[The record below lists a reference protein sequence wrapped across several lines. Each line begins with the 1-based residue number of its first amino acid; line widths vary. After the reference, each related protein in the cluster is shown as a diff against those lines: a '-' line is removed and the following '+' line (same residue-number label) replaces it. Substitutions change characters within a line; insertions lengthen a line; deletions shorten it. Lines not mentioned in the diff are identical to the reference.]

1 MNLTAHAHKILKA
14 DFPKKKIIIKDNS
27 RQRLSFNVLPNK
39 FVEETLMIDRYV
51 IDGNKIQVYFDRLY
65 KTDMKKSPNHYI
77 FLSSLI
83 NLQKLVYLLMCEKFN
98 IKYSEHDDEKFKI
111 WPLQTSIEMKGMV
124 RDSINI
130 MQDFIIDDFKKI
142 NDRKYYIHGKSSTK
156 SIINITGSALVYVL

>member
-1 MNLTAHAHKILKA
+1 MNVNTLSHKILKGN
-14 DFPKKKIIIKDNS
+14 FPKKKTIIKDYS
-27 RQRLSFNVLPNK
+27 RQNLRFNVLPDK
-39 FVEETLMIDRYV
+39 FVEETLIIDKYV
-51 IDGNKIQVYFDRLY
+51 VDDNKIEVYFDRLY
-65 KTDMKKSPNHYI
+65 KTDMKKSPDHYI

-83 NLQKLVYLLMCEKFN
+83 NLQKLIYLLMCERFKIN
-98 IKYSEHDDEKFKI
+98 YSVHDDEKFKI

-124 RDSINI
+124 RDSLNI

>member
-1 MNLTAHAHKILKA
+1 MSLATYTHKILKV
-14 DFPKKKIIIKDNS
+14 DFPKKKTIIKDHS
-27 RQRLSFNVLPNK
+27 RQNLRFNVMPDR
-39 FVEETLMIDRYV
+39 FVEETLIIDRYV
-51 IDGNKIQVYFDRLY
+51 LDDTKIEVYFDRLY
-65 KTDMKKSPNHYI
+65 KTDMKNSPDHYI

-83 NLQKLVYLLMCEKFN
+83 NLQKLIYLLMCERFK

-124 RDSINI
+124 RDSLNI

>member
-1 MNLTAHAHKILKA
+1 MSIATHGHNILKI
-14 DFPKKKIIIKDNS
+14 DFPKKKTIIKDHS
-27 RQRLSFNVLPNK
+27 RQNLRFNVMPDK
-39 FVEETLMIDRYV
+39 FVEETLIIDRYV
-51 IDGNKIQVYFDRLY
+51 VDNNKIQVYFDRLY
-65 KTDMKKSPNHYI
+65 KTSMKKSPDHYI

-83 NLQKLVYLLMCEKFN
+83 NLQKLIYLLMCERFN

-124 RDSINI
+124 RDSLNI

-156 SIINITGSALVYVL
+156 SIINITGSALIYIL

>member
-1 MNLTAHAHKILKA
+1 MNIATHSHKILKV
-14 DFPKKKIIIKDNS
+14 DFPLKKTIIKDYS
-27 RQRLSFNVLPNK
+27 RQYLRFNILPDK
-39 FVEETLMIDRYV
+39 FVEETLIIDRYV
-51 IDGNKIQVYFDRLY
+51 LDNNKIEVYFDRLY

-83 NLQKLVYLLMCEKFN
+83 NLQKMIYLLMCERFN

-130 MQDFIIDDFKKI
+130 MQDFHIDNFKKI
-142 NDRKYYIHGKSSTK
+142 SNKKYYVYGQSSTN
-156 SIINITGSALVYVL
+156 SIINITGSALVYIL